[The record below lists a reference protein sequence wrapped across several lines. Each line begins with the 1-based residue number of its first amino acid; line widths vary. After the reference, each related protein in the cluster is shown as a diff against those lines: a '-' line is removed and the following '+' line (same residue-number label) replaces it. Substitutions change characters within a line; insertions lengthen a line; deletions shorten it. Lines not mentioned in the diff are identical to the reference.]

1 MILEIFIAFGTV
13 LIVLY
18 LFNLYIQWS
27 ISYRADAELD
37 NNLKNH
43 WQNNFVLPKSL
54 EDSLKYV
61 NFWITYIISKK

>member
-27 ISYRADAELD
+27 ISYRADAELND
-37 NNLKNH
+37 GLKNQ